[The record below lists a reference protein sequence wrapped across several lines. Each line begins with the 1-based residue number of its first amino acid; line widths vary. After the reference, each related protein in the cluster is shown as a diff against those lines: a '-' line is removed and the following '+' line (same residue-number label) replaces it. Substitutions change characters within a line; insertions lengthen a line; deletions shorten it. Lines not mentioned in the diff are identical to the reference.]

1 LSVVV
6 GELIAERY
14 ELEELVGTGG
24 MSSVYRAHDR
34 LLERDVALKVLHPQF
49 TADTDYVER
58 FRREARSVARLSH
71 PNIVTVID
79 RGEQDGRQFIVFEY
93 VRGENLKTLLQRV
106 GPLPEEEAV
115 RLALQIARALGFAH
129 DNGLVH
135 RDVKPQNVLLNGD
148 GQAKVTDFG
157 IARSLDVGGLT
168 QTGTVMGTSD
178 YIAPEQARGSQVDA
192 QSDVYSLGTVLYEL
206 LTGEVPFP
214 GDNFVA
220 VALRHI
226 NEPPPS
232 VRERRPDVSPRLDA
246 VIRRAMAKEARDRF
260 GSMDELCAELT
271 ACLSPETAT
280 SGAQTMVVPRPPADR
295 PSVGPLILL
304 LGGLAVLAA
313 ILAAVFALTDPG
325 GEISNLVGNNKKTT
339 RAAAGPSIIRE
350 RLRPGRRQ
358 HHTLPGGEAID
369 GDPPRLEHRA
379 LRRRPAQ
386 GRRRARGRCGLGEA
400 VDQTRRPQPHARLHG
415 EDRVGLLANR
425 ALQADFALAGGG
437 RQHDVLA
444 HGRRRAVL
452 PGLDHRPRLELLGRD
467 QRGERELVAQARAA
481 LVPVERELHQ
491 AVDEIRVRHPRGLEQ
506 LRVDARRGEAG
517 DRVQLVDEHLAVG
530 ADEEVDPRH
539 AFALAGDERLHGQL
553 LDALDRLLLEPRR
566 DDQVHPSLGVLGRVV
581 VPVGALEAVRDDLTG
596 QRRLRLLVA
605 EHAALDLDAVDEL
618 LDEHL
623 LVVLERDRD
632 RDGELPRCAL
642 RDPDRGAELLWP
654 DVKAL
659 GGFWA
664 SLAK

>member
-1 LSVVV
+1 M

-192 QSDVYSLGTVLYEL
+192 QSDIYSLGAVLYEL

-246 VIRRAMAKEARDRF
+246 VIRRAMAKEPRDRF
-260 GSMDELCAELT
+260 GSMDELCAELS
-271 ACLSPETAT
+271 ACLSPETAM
-280 SGAQTMVVPRPPADR
+280 SGAQTMVVPRRPTADR

-325 GEISNLVGNNKKTT
+325 GEISNLVGNNNKTT
-339 RAAAGPSIIRE
+339 RAAAGPVHFTAASAYDPDGDNFE
-350 RLRPGRRQ
+350 HNDRL
-358 HHTLPGGEAID
+358 GEAID
-369 GDPPRLEHRA
+369 GDPASAWNTEHYDGGLHKAGVGLVVDAGSAKQLTKLVVRSLTPGFTA
-379 LRRRPAQ
+379 KIESGSSPTGPFKPISHSQEVGGNTTFSLKGDAAQ
-386 GRRRARGRCGLGEA
+386 YYLVWITDLGSNSSVEINEITARG
-400 VDQTRRPQPHARLHG
+400 
-415 EDRVGLLANR
+415 
-425 ALQADFALAGGG
+425 
-437 RQHDVLA
+437 
-444 HGRRRAVL
+444 
-452 PGLDHRPRLELLGRD
+452 
-467 QRGERELVAQARAA
+467 
-481 LVPVERELHQ
+481 
-491 AVDEIRVRHPRGLEQ
+491 
-506 LRVDARRGEAG
+506 
-517 DRVQLVDEHLAVG
+517 
-530 ADEEVDPRH
+530 
-539 AFALAGDERLHGQL
+539 
-553 LDALDRLLLEPRR
+553 
-566 DDQVHPSLGVLGRVV
+566 
-581 VPVGALEAVRDDLTG
+581 
-596 QRRLRLLVA
+596 
-605 EHAALDLDAVDEL
+605 
-618 LDEHL
+618 
-623 LVVLERDRD
+623 
-632 RDGELPRCAL
+632 
-642 RDPDRGAELLWP
+642 
-654 DVKAL
+654 
-659 GGFWA
+659 
-664 SLAK
+664 